1 VNVNNLYFPWSTLSA
16 DERRAAKLWFDI
28 PRRDDAFCTF
38 IDTMI
43 LSKIARIGPCSES
56 DAHENV
62 AQQVFA
68 RIYYRSGGGARG
80 RDEAERIF
88 KKMAI
93 VPKRKI
99 IASRTRSLRKIYD
112 LYVLQHGAKLL
123 TLAKAIHKKNP
134 GQYGPTIGAIH
145 GHFRRFRKP
154 PKARARIKAARRSP
168 MPRHARTR
176 KQNWPE

>member
-1 VNVNNLYFPWSTLSA
+1 VNVRAVFFPWSTLSA
-16 DERRAAKLWFDI
+16 DEHRAAKLWFDI
-28 PRRDDAFCTF
+28 RGRDDAFRTF

-43 LSKIARIGPCSES
+43 LSEIANIGPCSES

-93 VPKRKI
+93 MPKRKI

-112 LYVLQHGAKLL
+112 LYVLQRGAKLL
-123 TLAKAIHKKNP
+123 TLAKAIHKKDP
-134 GQYGPTIGAIH
+134 GRYGPTIGAIH

-154 PKARARIKAARRSP
+154 SKAPARIKAARRSP

-176 KQNWPE
+176 KQNGPE